1 MAGAPSWRRSGRVSR
16 IDDVFHEVVEVRAVA
31 EAGVVRRR
39 LLLLLLL
46 QRLDEVPF
54 AVHVDHADLRTRA
67 H

>member
-1 MAGAPSWRRSGRVSR
+1 VAGAPSWRRSGRVSR

-39 LLLLLLL
+39 LLLLLL